1 MLKNKLVFSDGTE
14 ISSGTN
20 KTNAIMWVEETASVN
35 IGEDLVIGSAYAN
48 KIKARILT
56 PRGGFSANAGD
67 EVRLVK
73 EENGVTTQCGIYILE
88 KPERTSANSTVITGY
103 DRLIKLDKDLST
115 WLDGLTG
122 WPYRLIDFAGMVCSA
137 CGLTLVT
144 KTVPNAAFP
153 VPKFFRPNVTGRQLM
168 RWLGEICC
176 RFCRANAEG
185 NIEFAWYEE
194 SGKTIAPKGEYRYLA
209 GSLSFDTFEVEKV
222 DGVQLRLA
230 NSTDGALWPVA
241 QYGIVLAAMNI
252 RKGPGT
258 SYEKA
263 GTLSK
268 GDRVTVL
275 EQTTLSDGITWGRI
289 PQGWARIDNYIE
301 LSGPIQ
307 NPYIISGNA
316 ILFAAITE
324 DMIPYLQT
332 IKEELET
339 FTYTPCKVAIPAT
352 LDIRAGHI
360 VNITDINGTTI
371 KTAIMTKVAKGLKNT
386 LESTGNQRRD
396 STAAVNNRTP
406 AQEAEKALENQSHE
420 DVFNKLTKNGQIQG
434 IYVQD
439 GKWYINAELAQIV
452 NLIAEKLQSIKTR
465 HDMLDP
471 SLTQELSIDGGALSF
486 KINNELLIQIG
497 IDILGHAAVTIDEV
511 KNGKKVVFGNMWGSA
526 ISYQGNPDVL
536 GIQNTAELGVDPDT
550 GISYARFD
558 QLNGKN
564 LSWKSN
570 GDGTYSLIGR

>member
-1 MLKNKLVFSDGTE
+1 MLKNKLIFPNGTA
-14 ISSGTN
+14 ISSGSQT
-20 KTNAIMWVEETASVN
+20 TNAIMWVEETESVN

-67 EVRLVK
+67 EVTLVK
-73 EENGVTTQCGIYILE
+73 EENGTVIQCGVYILE
-88 KPERTSANSTVITGY
+88 KPERSSANSTVITGY
-103 DRLIKLDKDLST
+103 DRLIKLDKDLSQ
-115 WLDGLTG
+115 WLSGLTG
-122 WPYRLIDFAGMVCSA
+122 WPYRLIDFAGMVCNA
-137 CGLTLVT
+137 CDLTLVT
-144 KTVPNAAFP
+144 KTVPNADFP

-168 RWLGEICC
+168 RWIGEICC

-194 SGKTIAPKGEYRYLA
+194 SGKAIAPKGEYRYLA

-241 QYGIVLAAMNI
+241 QYGTVLAAMNI

-289 PQGWARIDNYIE
+289 PQGWARIDGYIE

-352 LDIRAGHI
+352 LDIRPGHI
-360 VNITDINGTTI
+360 VNVTDINGTTI

-396 STAAVNNRTP
+396 SAAAVNNKTP
-406 AQEAEKALENQSHE
+406 SQKAEEALENQSHE

-452 NLIAEKLQSIKTR
+452 NIIADSITSGVLRSKDGKTQVNLETGEIISKSSGGTLR
-465 HDMLDP
+465 FVAGEMRLENAEGDP
-471 SLTQELSIDGGALSF
+471 RATIVIDPEGDAAASIDLWAYDSAGRLTSVGFHLRGSDLAVHARDLSMGGKTYS
-486 KINNELLIQIG
+486 
-497 IDILGHAAVTIDEV
+497 HAV
-511 KNGKKVVFGNMWGSA
+511 GWKKVGEET
-526 ISYQGNPDVL
+526 VL
-536 GIQNTAELGVDPDT
+536 VALD
-550 GISYARFD
+550 
-558 QLNGKN
+558 
-564 LSWKSN
+564 
-570 GDGTYSLIGR
+570 